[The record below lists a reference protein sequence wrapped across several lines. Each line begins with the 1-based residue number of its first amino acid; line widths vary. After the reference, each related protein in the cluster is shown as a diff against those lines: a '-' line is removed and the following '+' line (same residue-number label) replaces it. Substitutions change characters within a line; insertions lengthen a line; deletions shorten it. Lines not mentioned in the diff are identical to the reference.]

1 MRISKIKYFFSFGM
15 WRMQPGDHSTPLRVA
30 ADLLRKVYLSLRFF
44 IGRGH
49 TDYTPSLSFSTLLA
63 IAATETFDFDAHE
76 LLPLDDT
83 DDDNADIYPIPERY
97 TRIFAELSAADI
109 ARCAAAWAGSEE
121 LDCDAADLLPIIEN
135 LCALARRIENGQQL
149 YFITA

>member
-1 MRISKIKYFFSFGM
+1 MSIVNRLILATPATVRAYHEAENSPHYDFG
-15 WRMQPGDHSTPLRVA
+15 DIT
-30 ADLLRKVYLSLRFF
+30 DLD
-44 IGRGH
+44 I
-49 TDYTPSLSFSTLLA
+49 STLLA

-97 TRIFAELSAADI
+97 TRIFARLNAADI
-109 ARCAAAWAGSEE
+109 ARCSAAWAASEE

>member
-1 MRISKIKYFFSFGM
+1 MSIANRLILATPATVRAYHEAENSPHYDFG
-15 WRMQPGDHSTPLRVA
+15 DIT
-30 ADLLRKVYLSLRFF
+30 DLD
-44 IGRGH
+44 I
-49 TDYTPSLSFSTLLA
+49 STLLA

-83 DDDNADIYPIPERY
+83 DD
-97 TRIFAELSAADI
+97 I
-109 ARCAAAWAGSEE
+109 ARCAAAWAASEE
-121 LDCDAADLLPIIEN
+121 LNCDAADLLPIIEN